1 MHPVTSAFREAI
13 IAGDQAAI
21 VQVGVQ
27 LDDSLIG
34 ILPVTAGTVDCDG
47 TRDGALRSL
56 SLTIS
61 PHPDAF
67 SWLAAAGAEIVV
79 ERGLALPA
87 SGFGY
92 FVDLIPTMTSPIDP
106 SGVASASSELEGMN
120 YAAFKAANDSLT
132 TGLYDRWAI
141 AGTSGW
147 WQYQF
152 PEPQT
157 ITQYTLRSQNYTSDG
172 TTKAPKSWTFRGSNN
187 GIDWVTL
194 DTQMD
199 ITDWGGTSWNMQ
211 HTYPVSNGIAYA
223 YVRLDFSAS
232 NDAGYIVLGE
242 IEMMGTRAGTPAGEE
257 LVPLGVYIL
266 DADLEEAEDGTITV
280 SAADRSQRISRARWT
295 DPYTVPAGMN
305 VGEGLADLLMI
316 CWPDC
321 PVGATL
327 VAIDKV
333 TTAKA
338 VYLDGADSD
347 PWKDARALAASA
359 GYDLYFDGAGDVQVR
374 ETPDPESAPVCATY
388 YAGEK
393 AIILGQVRSARL
405 SQMYNGVIATAEGS
419 GVGIPKR
426 GEAWD
431 EDPSSPT
438 YSDGPMGR
446 VPLFY
451 SSPILT
457 TQDDVDSAAQ
467 TMLARVKRPIE
478 QTSFTLVPNPAH
490 EAFDV
495 VEFVDSGGVAR
506 RFMFD
511 VVSIPLDTSG
521 PMTATARETEV
532 T

>member
-13 IAGDQAAI
+13 VAGDQAAI
-21 VQVGVQ
+21 VQVSVQ

-34 ILPVTAGTVDCDG
+34 ILPVTTGTVDCDG

-67 SWLAAAGAEIVV
+67 SWLAAAGAEIVAL
-79 ERGLALPA
+79 RGLRL
-87 SGFGY
+87 
-92 FVDLIPTMTSPIDP
+92 P
-106 SGVASASSELEGMN
+106 SG
-120 YAAFKAANDSLT
+120 D
-132 TGLYDRWAI
+132 
-141 AGTSGW
+141 
-147 WQYQF
+147 
-152 PEPQT
+152 
-157 ITQYTLRSQNYTSDG
+157 
-172 TTKAPKSWTFRGSNN
+172 
-187 GIDWVTL
+187 
-194 DTQMD
+194 
-199 ITDWGGTSWNMQ
+199 
-211 HTYPVSNGIAYA
+211 
-223 YVRLDFSAS
+223 
-232 NDAGYIVLGE
+232 
-242 IEMMGTRAGTPAGEE
+242 E

-266 DADLEEAEDGTITV
+266 DADLEESEDGTITV

-305 VGEGLADLLMI
+305 VGEGLADLLMT

-359 GYDLYFDGAGDVQVR
+359 GYDLYFDGVGDVQAR
-374 ETPDPESAPVCATY
+374 ETPDPESALVCATY

-393 AIILGQVRSARL
+393 AIVLGQVRTAKL
-405 SQMYNGVIATAEGS
+405 AQMYNGVIATAEGS

-431 EDPSSPT
+431 DDPNSST
-438 YSDGPMGR
+438 YADGPMGR

-457 TQDDVDSAAQ
+457 TQNDVDSAAQ
-467 TMLARVKRPIE
+467 TMLARVKRSIE

-495 VEFVDSGGVAR
+495 VEFVDSGGMAR
-506 RFMFD
+506 RYMLD
-511 VVSIPLDTSG
+511 VVSIPLDTSSD
-521 PMTATARETEV
+521 MTATARETEV